1 MGRSIKKG
9 PYADFRLLKKV
20 ETTEKSGKKISDQD
34 MVEKINDHSGDD
46 QPHIRCSQWK

>member
-20 ETTEKSGKKISDQD
+20 ETTEKLIENSCF
-34 MVEKINDHSGDD
+34 
-46 QPHIRCSQWK
+46 RF